1 MPEVLSVMINV
12 VSPVFVIIG
21 LAAFIGRRFAIE
33 PRTLSRLLIY
43 LFSPALVLKGLANR
57 SLGTDEVARLA
68 VVAALYFLAMGLI
81 AWGVARLFRLDRRL
95 ESAFMLTILLVNM
108 GNFGLPLNRFAFGEA
123 GEQRAIIL
131 YVMSAVVANTA
142 GIFLASRGTRSVR
155 DSLLNVLKVPLVYG
169 LVIGLAINFSGLEI
183 PTPILRVIELL
194 GDAAV
199 PCMMVVLGI
208 QLSHTSLGAVR
219 SRLKPLLLASG
230 TRLLVAPLVAL
241 ALVSLFDLSGLGR
254 KVAIVEASMPT
265 AVMASVLATEF
276 GSDVEFTTTATLIN
290 TLASLFTLSVIL
302 TLLGV
307 S

>member
-1 MPEVLSVMINV
+1 MPEVLNVMLNV
-12 VSPVFVIIG
+12 VSPVFIIIG
-21 LAAFIGRRFAIE
+21 LAAMVGRRFNIE

-43 LFSPALVLKGLANR
+43 LFSPALVLKGI
-57 SLGTDEVARLA
+57 SQSDLGTDEFGKLV
-68 VVAALYFLAMGLI
+68 VVAALSFLVMGLI
-81 AWGVARLFRLDRRL
+81 AWGLARLFRFERRL
-95 ESAFMLTILLVNM
+95 ESAFMLSIILVNM
-108 GNFGLPLNRFAFGEA
+108 GNFGLPLNRFAFGA
-123 GEQRAIIL
+123 VGEQRAIVF

-142 GIFLASRGTRSVR
+142 GIFLASRGTLSAR

-169 LVIGLAINFSGLEI
+169 LVIGLAVNFSGLDI

-208 QLSHTSLGAVR
+208 QLSRTSLSAVR
-219 SRLKPLLLASG
+219 GRVKPLLLAGG
-230 TRLLVAPLVAL
+230 TRLLIAPLVAL
-241 ALVSLFDLSGLGR
+241 TLVSLFDLSGLGR

-276 GSDVEFTTTATLIN
+276 GSDIEFTTAAILVN
-290 TLASLFTLSVIL
+290 TLASLVTLSVLL
-302 TLLGV
+302 TLVGV